1 MDGSSDQTLCTPI
14 PIRDDMVLE
23 GDHAFTVAIVGAGT
37 SPHAE
42 VGSPSSTTVTIKDD
56 ESRSFLLGTKYT
68 IYAICIPIFKPAY
81 SRVACCLSASDQLS
95 WGLYQSVGRRSI

>member
-1 MDGSSDQTLCTPI
+1 MTFLDGLNDQTLCTPI

-56 ESRSFLLGTKYT
+56 ESRLFFLGTKYNN
-68 IYAICIPIFKPAY
+68 ICEFI
-81 SRVACCLSASDQLS
+81 L
-95 WGLYQSVGRRSI
+95 